1 MNSLNYEKI
10 ASFFTIWRFENRNKI
25 YGHFGKI
32 QKFSKFKSNSK
43 MVLESFKTI
52 TLNMQSKLRCF
63 SLFKNVGT
71 HTKIEKLVRLQ
82 YDAICGNYHVLF
94 GFKNLS

>member
-1 MNSLNYEKI
+1 MVIL
-10 ASFFTIWRFENRNKI
+10 
-25 YGHFGKI
+25 GKL

-71 HTKIEKLVRLQ
+71 HTKIEKLVRL
-82 YDAICGNYHVLF
+82 
-94 GFKNLS
+94 

>member
-1 MNSLNYEKI
+1 MNSLNSEKG
-10 ASFFTIWRFENRNKI
+10 ASFSYYLGLENRNKI

-71 HTKIEKLVRLQ
+71 HTKIEKPIRLQ
-82 YDAICGNYHVLF
+82 YDAI
-94 GFKNLS
+94 

>member
-1 MNSLNYEKI
+1 MNSLNYEKV

-25 YGHFGKI
+25 YGHFGKL
-32 QKFSKFKSNSK
+32 QKFSKFESNPK

-63 SLFKNVGT
+63 SLFKNVG
-71 HTKIEKLVRLQ
+71 
-82 YDAICGNYHVLF
+82 NYVLF
-94 GFKNLS
+94 GIQSLS